1 MTDEELK
8 NHKLVILVW
17 NGRAMSLQR
26 IHYNN
31 TITKTSFPAITCYR
45 SSYARAMIK
54 LQVDVEL
61 KDTLVVAM
69 PKLVGDGF
77 YMWTIRVEYEWEPP
91 RCLTCNVLGHVLD
104 DCPKRIN
111 FRCLE
116 EFEES

>member
-1 MTDEELK
+1 MYMQSWGK
-8 NHKLVILVW
+8 
-17 NGRAMSLQR
+17 
-26 IHYNN
+26 
-31 TITKTSFPAITCYR
+31 

-77 YMWTIRVEYEWEPP
+77 YMWTIRVKYEWEPP
-91 RCLTCNVLGHVLD
+91 RCLTCNVSGHVLD
-104 DCPKRIN
+104 DYPKRIN

-116 EFEES
+116 EFEESCQATKEIQIMIVKWKKYSMKLLVLWH